1 MRQIQLLGPVDK
13 RAIAYPLFKVCDL
26 VGKTLVVTDDA
37 NFRRFGENF
46 EREFTLGRS
55 DFVIVNDVSKAILE
69 DLGVRLGTYDYVIF
83 ITTNELI
90 DSNDCLVYC
99 HGNNEMICD
108 ETNLDYL
115 EAIEHLDVTISTQK
129 PKKEKGEKSAGAYLA
144 VDSKSFA
151 YIWECEES
159 KMFVPCKH
167 PELTKLSAYLFA
179 SVIGISPDEYAKT
192 IVREE

>member
-13 RAIAYPLFKVCDL
+13 RAIAYPLFKVCDIM
-26 VGKTLVVTDDA
+26 GKTLVVTDDS

-46 EREFTLGRS
+46 EREFTVGRS

-69 DLGVRLGTYDYVIF
+69 ELGVRLSNYDYVIF

-99 HGNNEMICD
+99 HGNDNLVCSD
-108 ETNLDYL
+108 TNLDYL
-115 EAIEHLDVTISTQK
+115 DAIEHIDVTISIQK
-129 PKKEKGEKSAGAYLA
+129 PKKEKGEKAGAYLS
-144 VDSKSFA
+144 VDTKSFA
-151 YIWECEES
+151 YVWECEES

-167 PELTKLSAYLFA
+167 PELTKLSAFLFA
-179 SVIGISPDEYAKT
+179 SVLSISTDEYAKT
-192 IVREE
+192 IVRDV

>member
-99 HGNNEMICD
+99 HGSEELVCD

-115 EAIEHLDVTISTQK
+115 EAIEHLDVTISTKK
-129 PKKEKGEKSAGAYLA
+129 PKKEKGEKSTGAYLA
-144 VDSKSFA
+144 VDTKSFA

-159 KMFVPCKH
+159 KMFVSCKH